1 MWIPQVLY
9 GQGQSGQLGIFNGN
23 IDEFKIPIYKSRIIK
38 LNRPVTKVS
47 VGNPEIADLLIMK
60 SQQLYLLGKGLGT
73 TNVLLWDKG
82 NNLIRSI
89 DVEVTHDLNSLKSKL
104 HKLLPGENIQVN
116 SSQGAIV
123 LSGEVS
129 SLGALNTALKVAK
142 SFSQQAKRVEKEET
156 GEVIN
161 LLNVGGGQ
169 QVMVKVT
176 VAEMNRSVLRR
187 LGIKFNAIGAGSKFQ
202 IGAVNGGATFPD
214 FVNTAGFNELAFGQ
228 GGIVGPA
235 IDRFSPNNMA
245 IADKGIFASYMNGD
259 FLFNMA
265 IDAAK
270 NNGTATVLAEPTLT
284 TLSGQEAEFLSGG
297 EFPIPVPGDEG
308 SVTIEFKEFGVGLK
322 FLPVVLDS
330 GRINLKL
337 NISVSELVSNSGLN
351 LTPSNSNGIFVV
363 PSLSMRSASSTVELA
378 NGQTIGIAGLMNES
392 TRDLIEKFP
401 GLGDLPVLGHLFR
414 SQEYEKGTTE
424 LVILVTPEIAKP
436 VRRGDLTLPTDGHM
450 EPSDVDFYLLGKNHR
465 SAEKR
470 QGEETQQAKTSSGN
484 LGGSES
490 QFGHSIQ

>member
-270 NNGTATVLAEPTLT
+270 NNGTATILAEP
-284 TLSGQEAEFLSGG
+284 
-297 EFPIPVPGDEG
+297 
-308 SVTIEFKEFGVGLK
+308 
-322 FLPVVLDS
+322 
-330 GRINLKL
+330 
-337 NISVSELVSNSGLN
+337 
-351 LTPSNSNGIFVV
+351 
-363 PSLSMRSASSTVELA
+363 
-378 NGQTIGIAGLMNES
+378 
-392 TRDLIEKFP
+392 
-401 GLGDLPVLGHLFR
+401 
-414 SQEYEKGTTE
+414 
-424 LVILVTPEIAKP
+424 
-436 VRRGDLTLPTDGHM
+436 
-450 EPSDVDFYLLGKNHR
+450 
-465 SAEKR
+465 
-470 QGEETQQAKTSSGN
+470 
-484 LGGSES
+484 
-490 QFGHSIQ
+490 